1 MNKLITTLTISLLI
15 LQTQTH
21 ASESNANQINPWI
34 HYDSHAI
41 LPHPQEPRYIFTYHE
56 NGETTTLIVSAN
68 TSGRITSCTTNFTG
82 NQNEKYVLTA
92 QARNQI
98 QELIRTINTN
108 R

>member
-1 MNKLITTLTISLLI
+1 MKKFIKALTIILLI
-15 LQTQTH
+15 LQTQAH
-21 ASESNANQINPWI
+21 ASESNANQINPWM

-41 LPHPQEPRYIFTYHE
+41 LPHPQKPRYIFTYHE

-82 NQNEKYVLTA
+82 NQDEKYVLTA

-98 QELIRTINTN
+98 QELIRTVNQN